1 MEEPSILDYLK
12 SRLRRGPGERIAIP
26 AALPED
32 EPPSPAP
39 PESEGGVDVGAQ
51 PFPWRTLLAILIAF
65 IAQRILEPPRLDP
78 TTSAWVGAIFYAA
91 AGFIAVWAWLRGE
104 WRLAPILENEPLPE
118 PYTARPI
125 EVILACVLL
134 LAAFA
139 LFTNNLFTP
148 LNVSLWLLGIA
159 LFVRGFWLSR
169 PGAPF
174 FGRARGFFARPSW
187 QINVSGWTV
196 LVLVV
201 FGILVFYR
209 VYRLPGLP
217 NEPFSDHAEKLLDV
231 GDVLAGQTHIF
242 FPRNSG
248 REFFQMYLTA
258 AVIKLFHT
266 GLTFMSLKIGTVFAG
281 LCALPFIYLL
291 GKEVASRRVGLIAM
305 AFAGIAY
312 WPNVISRIGLRFPL
326 YPMFAAPVL
335 FFMVRGLKRSDRNDF
350 ILAGLLLGLG
360 LNGYSPYRIMP
371 FVVLAGFMVY
381 LLHRQSVGKRERAL
395 YWFALLAL
403 TALIIFLP
411 LLHYTVE
418 HPGDVFYRSLTRL
431 TNSEAALP
439 GPAWQIF
446 LSNLWRGLG
455 MFTWDDG
462 ETWVHSI
469 PHRPALDVI
478 SAGLFVLGVV
488 LVLARYIR
496 ERHWFDLFLLVSIP
510 LMLMPSI
517 LSLAFPNENPSLNRP
532 SGAIVPVFLLVAY
545 SLDGAMG
552 AIERAFARPASASSP
567 ARGGSRRG
575 VIVSWALAALLF
587 VVSMGQNYD
596 LVFNQFISEY
606 RAGTWNSSEI
616 GAVIR
621 QFSDSVG
628 SPDQAW
634 VVPFPYWVDTRLV
647 GVGAGYGPRDFAL
660 AQEKIAETV
669 DVPGPKLYIAKDEDT
684 ETLDILQGLYPS
696 GTLSRYTSSTPGKD
710 FWMFLVP
717 AEQ

>member
-1 MEEPSILDYLK
+1 MEEPSILDYIK
-12 SRLRRGPGERIAIP
+12 SRLKRGGERIPIP
-26 AALPED
+26 AP
-32 EPPSPAP
+32 P
-39 PESEGGVDVGAQ
+39 PESEDELPEPEPLLGLEGWSGAEN
-51 PFPWRTLLAILIAF
+51 PRPTLPWRTLLALFVAF
-65 IAQRILEPPRLDP
+65 IAQRTLEPPRLDP
-78 TTSAWVGAIFYAA
+78 STSAVVGAFFYGIAA
-91 AGFIAVWAWLRGE
+91 ALAVWAWLRGE
-104 WRLAPILENEPLPE
+104 WRLAPIREREPLPE

-134 LAAFA
+134 LAAFV

-148 LNVSLWLLGIA
+148 LNFSLWLLGII

-169 PGAPF
+169 RGPSTY
-174 FGRARGFFARPSW
+174 GRLRSFFALPSW
-187 QINVSGWTV
+187 QINISRWTV
-196 LVLVV
+196 LLLLIFAV
-201 FGILVFYR
+201 IVFYR
-209 VYRLPGLP
+209 MYRLAGLP

-231 GDVLAGQTHIF
+231 GDILDGQTHIF

-248 REFFQMYLTA
+248 REFFQMYLTV

-266 GLTFMSLKIGTVFAG
+266 GLTYMSLKIGTVFAG
-281 LCALPFIYLL
+281 LFALPFIYLL

-335 FFMVRGLKRSDRNDF
+335 YFMVRGLKRSDRNDF
-350 ILAGLLLGLG
+350 ILAGLFLGLG

-371 FVVLAGFMVY
+371 FVVLAGFILY
-381 LLHRQSVGKRERAL
+381 LLHRQSAGGRERAA

-403 TALIIFLP
+403 TTLIIFLP

-418 HPGDVFYRSLTRL
+418 HPGDVVYRSLTRL
-431 TNSEAALP
+431 TNSETALP

-488 LVLARYIR
+488 LVLARYVR
-496 ERHWFDLFLLVSIP
+496 DRHWFDLFLLVSIP
-510 LMLMPSI
+510 LMMLPST

-532 SGAIVPVFLLVAY
+532 SGAVVPVFLLVAY
-545 SLDGAMG
+545 SLDGTMG
-552 AIERAFARPASASSP
+552 VVERYARRP
-567 ARGGSRRG
+567 RRG
-575 VIVSWALAALLF
+575 QIAAWGLAGFLF
-587 VVSMGQNYD
+587 LISMGQNFD
-596 LVFNQFISEY
+596 LVFNRFISEY
-606 RAGTWNSSEI
+606 RSGTWNSSEI
-616 GAVIR
+616 GGVIR
-621 QFSDSVG
+621 GFTGSVG
-628 SPDQAW
+628 TPDQAW

-684 ETLDILQGLYPS
+684 ETLDILEELYPS
-696 GTLSRYTSSTPGKD
+696 GNLSRYTSSTPGKD
-710 FWMFLVP
+710 FWIFLVP
-717 AEQ
+717 AEK